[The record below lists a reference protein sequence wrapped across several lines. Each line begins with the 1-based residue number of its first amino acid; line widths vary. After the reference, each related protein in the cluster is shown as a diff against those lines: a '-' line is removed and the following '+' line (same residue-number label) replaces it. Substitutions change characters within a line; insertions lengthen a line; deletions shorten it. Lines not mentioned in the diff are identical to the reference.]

1 MEIESFAKNLSEKEI
16 SIRKKL
22 GAVVQING
30 YEDSCIK
37 TLGHQKEKIVGH
49 VYQINNEI
57 KKCQIGS
64 CERPAYFRC
73 NQDLKLFGCGSTTYQ
88 GCNMYICDRHIKI
101 SHDSS
106 GKVAYYCCNYH
117 PFTACSFNRHLKSG

>member
-1 MEIESFAKNLSEKEI
+1 MTPKEI
-16 SIRKKL
+16 QQRKKL

-37 TLGHQKEKIVGH
+37 TLGTNKAKLVGH

-64 CERPAYFRC
+64 CEKPAYFRC
-73 NQDLKLFGCGSTTYQ
+73 N
-88 GCNMYICDRHIKI
+88 
-101 SHDSS
+101 
-106 GKVAYYCCNYH
+106 
-117 PFTACSFNRHLKSG
+117 